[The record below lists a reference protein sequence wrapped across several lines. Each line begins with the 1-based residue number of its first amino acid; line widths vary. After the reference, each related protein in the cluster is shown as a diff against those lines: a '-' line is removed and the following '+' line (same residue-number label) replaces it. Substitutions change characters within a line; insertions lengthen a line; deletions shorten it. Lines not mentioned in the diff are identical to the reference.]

1 METSLRDLIQPL
13 KNKLRDLKH
22 SLTSPGLTA
31 SQYEQTVA
39 HIEVVTRAVKHTTE
53 LEKDWAALSSR
64 KKAA

>member
-13 KNKLRDLKH
+13 KNKLWELKR

-39 HIEVVTRAVKHTTE
+39 HIEVVTRALRHTAE
-53 LEKDWAALSSR
+53 LEKDCAALSSV